1 MRTHPDAP
9 ALPWRLTLIQF
20 GLSVP
25 ILLTLPVVA
34 AAITGW
40 MVSPLRLVGVGHPF
54 WQVLFWAGAAPLIYT
69 LWLLVFL
76 GLCAADVQSRRWYRG
91 LKKVPRVT
99 TAEGITKFFPVI
111 TLYMRMRFVYS
122 LPLVEAFL
130 LVPGLRWLVLWSYST
145 SVHLEPESYI
155 LGVIFDPDLTEIG
168 QGAVIGTSSSIV
180 SHSVTTQPD
189 GTMVLVTA
197 PIAIGPR
204 AVIGGGSLVALGAT
218 IGADAFVEPMSSVAA
233 FTQIP
238 PGEVW
243 GGNPAMFRR
252 KRFEVETAT
261 SIPIPDSP
269 PSGNAD
275 LERLACHAVASA
287 LRLSTNAVTPTFSC
301 DDCPEWDSLGQMA
314 VAATLFSLT
323 GNEIPVEQCFR
334 LRSVPQIV
342 DYLATR
348 QTTPSRAETIV
359 LATDPELLPLQD
371 HKLVTHQLAKRY
383 VSTAVAPNR
392 PPLKVIVAATFS
404 AEPLTTSLKLWCTAF
419 GIPVEFESAGF
430 NQVQQALLDLDSS
443 FRRNV
448 GGVNVILTR
457 VEDLL
462 DGGDVRSESLLSA
475 IYRFAE
481 EFPQLLVVANLPPVV
496 SRHRDLDRDDA
507 TRLREQWSQSLSAKK
522 GIQCLDFAGIVER
535 IGTLAAAN
543 PEGER
548 IAALP
553 YSADVYEQLGIAIAR
568 QARCRRV
575 APKKVLALDAD
586 GVLWGRVLGEEGIDG
601 IELGSG
607 EADCPYQRFQ
617 RVIQRLKARGVL
629 LAVVSRNELSDVQQ
643 VVDSH
648 PGMIL
653 RSSDVAAWR
662 VNWQLK
668 SQNLRE
674 IASELN
680 LGLDSFVFVDD
691 DPANQLEVQAALP
704 EVTVVP
710 LPLEP
715 GLFAETLERLW
726 CFDAPSATEADAQ
739 RTQMIQQEHARQSLR
754 NETIDLETYLAS
766 LNLRV
771 VMRLATAE
779 DMPRVA
785 QLTQKTNQFNLS
797 LKRRSEAELGR
808 LASDYSIYVI
818 EVQDRFGD
826 YGLVGVCILLRP
838 SGGSES
844 VEIETL
850 LISCRALGRGVED
863 ATLFGILE
871 LAKSWGGRKLNAE
884 LVAGPRNHPVG
895 DFLVRRGFAQAD
907 TNHFSLA
914 ADATFTRPGHIEWV
928 GPLES
933 RKTAPEK

>member
-1 MRTHPDAP
+1 MKTLHDRPP
-9 ALPWRLTLIQF
+9 LPWRLTLIQF
-20 GLSVP
+20 GLSIP

-40 MVSPLRLVGVGHPF
+40 MVSPLRLVGVGHLF
-54 WQVLFWAGAAPLIYT
+54 WQIMFWASAAPLIYT
-69 LWLLVFL
+69 IWLLVFL

-145 SVHLEPESYI
+145 SVHLAPESYI

-168 QGAVIGTSSSIV
+168 QGAVIGTSASIV
-180 SHSVTTQPD
+180 SHSVTAQPD

-197 PIAIGPR
+197 PIVIGPR
-204 AVIGGGSLVALGAT
+204 AVVGGGSLIALGTT
-218 IGADAFVEPMSSVAA
+218 IGADSFVEPMSSVAA

-243 GGNPAMFRR
+243 GGNPAVFRR
-252 KRFEVETAT
+252 KRFEVETAGQGSNT
-261 SIPIPDSP
+261 APIPA
-269 PSGNAD
+269 NTD
-275 LERLACHAVASA
+275 LERMVCRAVASA
-287 LRLSTNAVTPTFSC
+287 LRQAESAVPPTFSC
-301 DDCPEWDSLGQMA
+301 EDCPEWDSLGQMA
-314 VAATLFSLT
+314 VASTLFSLT
-323 GNEIPVEQCFR
+323 GTEIPLEECFR
-334 LRSVPQIV
+334 LRSVSQIV
-342 DYLATR
+342 DYLAAR
-348 QTTPSRAETIV
+348 QTPPARQESVV
-359 LATDPELLPLQD
+359 LPTDPELLPLRN
-371 HKLVTHQLAKRY
+371 HKLATQQLA
-383 VSTAVAPNR
+383 NR
-392 PPLKVIVAATFS
+392 EASSPVPFHLPTIRVIVASTFS
-404 AEPLTTSLKLWCTAF
+404 VEPLTSSLRLWCHAF
-419 GIPVEFESAGF
+419 GIPVEWESAGF
-430 NQVQQALLDLDSS
+430 DQVQQALLDPDSS

-462 DGGDVRSESLLSA
+462 DGGEGRGESLLFA
-475 IYRFAE
+475 IGRFAQE
-481 EFPQLLVVANLPPVV
+481 YPQLLVVANLPPVV
-496 SRHRDLDRDDA
+496 SQQRDFDGEQT
-507 TRLREQWSQSLSAKK
+507 TRVRERWSQSLSEMK
-522 GIQCLDFAGIVER
+522 GVQCLDFAGIVER
-535 IGTLAAAN
+535 VGTLAAAN

-548 IAALP
+548 IAAVP
-553 YSADVYEQLGIAIAR
+553 YSADVYAELGIAIAR
-568 QARCRRV
+568 QVRCRRV

-586 GVLWGRVLGEEGIDG
+586 GVLWGRVLGEDGIDG
-601 IELGSG
+601 IELGS
-607 EADCPYQRFQ
+607 ERADCPYQRFQ
-617 RVIQRLKARGVL
+617 RVILQLKSRGVL

-643 VVDSH
+643 VFDTH
-648 PGMIL
+648 PGMVL
-653 RSSDVAAWR
+653 RASDIAAWR
-662 VNWQLK
+662 VNWQPK

-674 IASELN
+674 VARELN
-680 LGLDSFVFVDD
+680 LGLDSIVFVDD

-710 LPLEP
+710 LPQEP

-754 NETIDLETYLAS
+754 NEAIDLETYLAS

-771 VMRLATAE
+771 VMRLATAG

-797 LKRRSEAELGR
+797 LKRRSEAELGG
-808 LASDYSIYVI
+808 LSVEHSIFVI

-826 YGLVGVCILLRP
+826 YGLVGVCILRRP
-838 SGGSES
+838 SGDSGSI
-844 VEIETL
+844 EIETL

-871 LAKSWGGRKLNAE
+871 LARSWGGRQLEATLTE
-884 LVAGPRNHPVG
+884 GPRNQPVF

-907 TNHFSLA
+907 TNRFSLA
-914 ADATFTRPGHIEWV
+914 ADATVTRPGHIEWV

-933 RKTAPEK
+933 RKTVPEK

>member
-1 MRTHPDAP
+1 MRTHPNAP

-20 GLSVP
+20 GLSIP

-40 MVSPLRLVGVGHPF
+40 MVSPLRLVGSGHPF

-197 PIAIGPR
+197 PIVIGPR

-243 GGNPAMFRR
+243 GGNPAVFRR
-252 KRFEVETAT
+252 KRFEVETAGQGSNT
-261 SIPIPDSP
+261 APIPV
-269 PSGNAD
+269 NAD
-275 LERLACHAVASA
+275 LERMVCRAVASA
-287 LRLSTNAVTPTFSC
+287 LRQAESAVPPTFSC
-301 DDCPEWDSLGQMA
+301 ENCPEWDSLGQMA
-314 VAATLFSLT
+314 VASTLFSLT
-323 GNEIPVEQCFR
+323 GTEIPMEQCFR
-334 LRSVPQIV
+334 LRSIPQIV

-348 QTTPSRAETIV
+348 QSPPSCPETVV
-359 LATDPELLPLQD
+359 LPTDPELLPLQD
-371 HKLVTHQLAKRY
+371 HKLVTHQLAKRD
-383 VSTAVAPNR
+383 VSTAVALNR
-392 PPLKVIVAATFS
+392 PPLKVIVAGTFS
-404 AEPLTTSLKLWCTAF
+404 AEPLMSSLKLWCTAF

-430 NQVQQALLDLDSS
+430 NQVQQALLNPDSS

-457 VEDLL
+457 VEDLF
-462 DGGDVRSESLLSA
+462 DGGDVRSESLLAA
-475 IYRFAE
+475 ISQFAE

-496 SRHRDLDRDDA
+496 SRHSELDRDSA
-507 TRLREQWSQSLSAKK
+507 TRLRDQWSQSLSAMK

-548 IAALP
+548 IAAVP

-568 QARCRRV
+568 QVRCRRV
-575 APKKVLALDAD
+575 PPKKVLALDAD

-607 EADCPYQRFQ
+607 EAECPFQRFQ
-617 RVIQRLKARGVL
+617 RAVQRLKARGVL
-629 LAVVSRNELSDVQQ
+629 LVVVSRNELSDVQQ
-643 VVDSH
+643 VFYSH

-653 RSSDVAAWR
+653 RSGDIAAWR

-674 IASELN
+674 IARELN
-680 LGLDSFVFVDD
+680 LGLDSIVFVDD

-710 LPLEP
+710 LPQEP

-726 CFDAPSATEADAQ
+726 CFDALSSTEADAQ

-754 NETIDLETYLAS
+754 NETLDLETYLAS

-808 LASDYSIYVI
+808 LTSDYSIFVI

-826 YGLVGVCILLRP
+826 YGLVGICILRRP
-838 SGGSES
+838 SGDSES

-863 ATLFGILE
+863 ATLFGIVE
-871 LAKSWGGRKLNAE
+871 LARSWGGRKLEAT
-884 LVAGPRNHPVG
+884 LTVGPRNQPVV

-907 TNHFSLA
+907 TNRFSLA
-914 ADATFTRPGHIEWV
+914 ADATVTRPGNIEWV

-933 RKTAPEK
+933 RKTSPE